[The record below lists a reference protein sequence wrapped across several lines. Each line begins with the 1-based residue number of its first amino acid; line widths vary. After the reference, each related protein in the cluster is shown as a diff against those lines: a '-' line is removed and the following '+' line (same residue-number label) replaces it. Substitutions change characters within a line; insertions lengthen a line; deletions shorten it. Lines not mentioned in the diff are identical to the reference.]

1 MKNILITG
9 MSGLIGGLLKNKLQE
24 IGEYKLTALNRTK
37 VDGVNNFQAD
47 ILNKLKQSQQE
58 RERE

>member
-24 IGEYKLTALNRTK
+24 IGEYKLTAHNRTK
-37 VDGVNNFQAD
+37 VDGENKLQAD
-47 ILNKLKQSQQE
+47 ISN
-58 RERE
+58 